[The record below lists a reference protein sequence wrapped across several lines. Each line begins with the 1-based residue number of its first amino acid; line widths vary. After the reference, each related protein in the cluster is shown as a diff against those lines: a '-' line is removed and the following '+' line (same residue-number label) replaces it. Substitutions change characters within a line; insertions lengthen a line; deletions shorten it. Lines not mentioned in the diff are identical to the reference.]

1 VSLCLCTNEVCKKA
15 NKCARFRP
23 EEERWNCYF
32 PLDFVDGPDCK
43 YFVEVS
49 DGRNVDGRGKVTNE
63 KVSGMDGENKRV
75 CRGRP
80 KRNDVKAVDPDG
92 REIVEGG
99 INV

>member
-1 VSLCLCTNEVCKKA
+1 MSLCLCTNEVCKKA

-75 CRGRP
+75 RGGRP
-80 KRNDVKAVDPDG
+80 KRNDVKTVDPDG
-92 REIVEGG
+92 GTPVAGG